1 MFDTYNERINIVNR
15 RETLRLEGINQFET
29 ATLSPHGAL
38 ASLESVLHLAPH
50 IDQLGSAFSRAAPAR
65 EHPPARP
72 AASEAEIDQSTDR
85 KQDGD
90 RQSADRTAA
99 GVRFLAPELRAEVER
114 GGDETAVENPRSNP
128 EGTEDRLFL
137 VPRSVEL

>member
-1 MFDTYNERINIVNR
+1 M
-15 RETLRLEGINQFET
+15 

-38 ASLESVLHLAPH
+38 ASLESVCSTYRPTWF
-50 IDQLGSAFSRAAPAR
+50 AFSRAAPAR